1 MSANFFKNRMIAVA
15 LFATATLFTLGC
27 VFYSWSFYQMEV
39 YNVSKSFYFLVVD
52 EVHIQASTA
61 EIQYDGGA
69 GFLLDY
75 DDKEYLALAVYM
87 KNSEAEQAKLAVAN
101 KYTNAKIVRL
111 SSGNLYIKHKAQKN
125 QVHKLIGALESTY
138 GNMQVLNGEITRLA
152 NGATQSS
159 SKRVLSHIA
168 DNLRYLEQENK
179 EHFPAFSSVCA
190 QTLQNLEEYT
200 KDIVYAQNLRFLLC
214 EWSVAYMRLTEEYN
228 L

>member
-1 MSANFFKNRMIAVA
+1 MSANFFKKRTIAVA
-15 LFATATLFTLGC
+15 LFATATLFTFSC
-27 VFYSWSFYQMEV
+27 VFYSWSFYQVDV

-75 DDKEYLALAVYM
+75 DDKEYLALSVYM
-87 KNSEAEQAKLAVAN
+87 KNSEAEQAKLAIVN
-101 KYTNAKIVRL
+101 KYTGAKIIQL
-111 SSGNLYIKHKAQKN
+111 NSGNLHMKNRTQKN
-125 QVHKLIGALESTY
+125 QANKIIGALESTY
-138 GNMQVLNGEITRLA
+138 GNMQVLNGEIARLA

-159 SKRVLSHIA
+159 SKRILLHIA
-168 DNLRYLEQENK
+168 DNLHYLEQENRDI
-179 EHFPAFSSVCA
+179 FPALSTVCA

-200 KDIVYAQNLRFLLC
+200 KDIVYAKNLRFLLC
-214 EWSVAYMRLTEEYN
+214 EWSVAYMQLSEEYS